1 MARYCWT
8 RESTFDFIR
17 EKVMEQCN
25 ELPTIKDQL
34 SYLNFVLLEKKNR
47 PAELDENIGLKPTFE
62 KFIQNEIN
70 FRKEELS
77 ISKLYY
83 YKKENGAKELELIE
97 WKGTE
102 PQIIYFFDL
111 LFRADFIEQKQY
123 QNRFS
128 LIENHFVNKN
138 GEQFDNLQLASANQN
153 MIMNKSG
160 KPKRRDA
167 EAIELI
173 LKEIRDMIKEQTC
186 LPVRQE

>member
-25 ELPTIKDQL
+25 KLPTIKEQL

-47 PAELDENIGLKPTFE
+47 PTELDENIGLKPTFE

-77 ISKLYY
+77 ISKLCYD
-83 YKKENGAKELELIE
+83 KKENGAKELELIE

-102 PQIIYFFDL
+102 PQIIYFFEL
-111 LFRADFIEQKQY
+111 LFRAGLVEPTQY

-128 LIENHFVNKN
+128 LIENHFKNKN
-138 GEQFDNLQLASANQN
+138 GVRFNNLQLAIANQN
-153 MIMNKSG
+153 MQNNKAG
-160 KPKRRDA
+160 KPKREDA
-167 EAIELI
+167 EAIEKI
-173 LKEIRDMIKEQTC
+173 FREIRDLIKEQK
-186 LPVRQE
+186 LNP